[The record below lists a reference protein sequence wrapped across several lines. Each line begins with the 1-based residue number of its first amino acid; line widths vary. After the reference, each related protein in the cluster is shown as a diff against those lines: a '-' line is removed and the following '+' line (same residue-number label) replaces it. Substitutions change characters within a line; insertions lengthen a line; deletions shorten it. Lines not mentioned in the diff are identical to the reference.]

1 MSTFKLDISKF
12 IDKTSKTADAEVRK
26 ICLDLLTGIVLKT
39 PVDTGR
45 ARANW
50 FTSIGSPS
58 NETTNFTADA
68 GRGITAPNQS
78 AASITAISRG
88 GADIAKATGN
98 ILWIT
103 NNLPYIYRLEFGTY
117 NAGPKTA
124 GGFSRQAP
132 AGMVRVTV
140 NDITRQLT

>member
-1 MSTFKLDISKF
+1 MSTFTLDVSKF

-50 FTSIGSPS
+50 FTSINSPS
-58 NETTNFTADA
+58 ANVTVSTDPSGSSTISS
-68 GRGITAPNQS
+68 GLS
-78 AASITAISRG
+78 AIS
-88 GADIAKATGN
+88 KATGN
-98 ILWIT
+98 VLWIT
-103 NNLPYIYRLEFGTY
+103 NNLPYIYRLEFGGY
-117 NAGPKTA
+117 PNGPKTT
-124 GGFSRQAP
+124 GGFSSQAP

-140 NDITRQLT
+140 NNIARQLR

>member
-1 MSTFKLDISKF
+1 MSTFKLDINKF
-12 IDKTSKTADAEVRK
+12 IDKASKTADAEVRK

-58 NETTNFTADA
+58 IN
-68 GRGITAPNQS
+68 ITESTDPSGSSTIANS
-78 AASITAISRG
+78 LSAISE
-88 GADIAKATGN
+88 ATGN
-98 ILWIT
+98 VLWIT
-103 NNLPYIYRLEFGTY
+103 NNLPYIYRLEFEGW
-117 NAGPKTA
+117 
-124 GGFSRQAP
+124 SRQAP
-132 AGMVRVTV
+132 AGMVRVTI

>member
-1 MSTFKLDISKF
+1 MSTFKLDINKF
-12 IDKTSKTADAEVRK
+12 IDKASETADAEVRK

-50 FTSIGSPS
+50 FTSIDSPS
-58 NETTNFTADA
+58 TN
-68 GRGITAPNQS
+68 ITESRDPS
-78 AASITAISRG
+78 GSSAISSG
-88 GADIAKATGN
+88 MGAISKATGN
-98 ILWIT
+98 VLWIT

-117 NAGPKTA
+117 NNGPKTI
-124 GGFSRQAP
+124 GGFSQQAP
-132 AGMVRVTV
+132 AGMVRVTI

>member
-1 MSTFKLDISKF
+1 MSTFTLDVSNF
-12 IDKTSKTADAEVRK
+12 VDKASKTADVEIRK

-50 FTSIGSPS
+50 FTSVGSPS
-58 NETTNFTADA
+58 GNVTTSTDPS
-68 GRGITAPNQS
+68 GS
-78 AASITAISRG
+78 SAISSG
-88 GADIAKATGN
+88 LSAISQATGN
-98 ILWIT
+98 VLWIT

-117 NAGPKTA
+117 NNGPKTV

-132 AGMVRVTV
+132 AGMVRVTI
-140 NDITRQLT
+140 NDIARQLR

>member
-1 MSTFKLDISKF
+1 MSTFKLDVSKF
-12 IDKTSKTADAEVRK
+12 IEKTSETADAEVRK

-58 NETTNFTADA
+58 INVTESTDPSGSSTIAN
-68 GRGITAPNQS
+68 S
-78 AASITAISRG
+78 LTAIS
-88 GADIAKATGN
+88 KATGD

-103 NNLPYIYRLEFGTY
+103 NNLPYIYRLEFEGW
-117 NAGPKTA
+117 
-124 GGFSRQAP
+124 SRQAP

>member
-1 MSTFKLDISKF
+1 MSTFKLDVSKF
-12 IDKTSKTADAEVRK
+12 IDKASETADAEVRK

-58 NETTNFTADA
+58 IN
-68 GRGITAPNQS
+68 ITESTDPSGSSTIANS
-78 AASITAISRG
+78 LSAISE
-88 GADIAKATGN
+88 ATGN
-98 ILWIT
+98 VLWIT
-103 NNLPYIYRLEFGTY
+103 NNLPYIYRLEFEGW
-117 NAGPKTA
+117 
-124 GGFSRQAP
+124 SRQAP

>member
-1 MSTFKLDISKF
+1 MSTLKLDISKF
-12 IDKTSKTADAEVRK
+12 IDKTSKTADAQVRK
-26 ICLDLLTGIVLKT
+26 ICLDLVTGIVLKT

-58 NETTNFTADA
+58 DNITESTDA
-68 GRGITAPNQS
+68 NGSSTIAGS
-78 AASITAISRG
+78 LGAIS
-88 GADIAKATGN
+88 KATGN
-98 ILWIT
+98 VLWIT
-103 NNLPYIYRLEFGTY
+103 NNLPYIYRLEFEGW
-117 NAGPKTA
+117 
-124 GGFSRQAP
+124 SRQAP

>member
-1 MSTFKLDISKF
+1 MSTFTLDVSNF
-12 IDKTSKTADAEVRK
+12 VDKASKTADAEVRK

-58 NETTNFTADA
+58 GNVTASTDPS
-68 GRGITAPNQS
+68 GS
-78 AASITAISRG
+78 SAISSG
-88 GADIAKATGN
+88 LSAISKATGN
-98 ILWIT
+98 VLWIT

-117 NAGPKTA
+117 NDGPKTV

-132 AGMVRVTV
+132 AGMVRVTI
-140 NDITRQLT
+140 NDIARQLR

>member
-1 MSTFKLDISKF
+1 MSTFKLDINKF
-12 IDKTSKTADAEVRK
+12 IDKASETADAEVRK

-58 NETTNFTADA
+58 IN
-68 GRGITAPNQS
+68 ITESTDPSGS
-78 AASITAISRG
+78 ATIANSLSAISE
-88 GADIAKATGN
+88 ATGN
-98 ILWIT
+98 VLWIT
-103 NNLPYIYRLEFGTY
+103 NNLPYIYRLEFEGW
-117 NAGPKTA
+117 
-124 GGFSRQAP
+124 SRQAP
-132 AGMVRVTV
+132 AGMVRVTI